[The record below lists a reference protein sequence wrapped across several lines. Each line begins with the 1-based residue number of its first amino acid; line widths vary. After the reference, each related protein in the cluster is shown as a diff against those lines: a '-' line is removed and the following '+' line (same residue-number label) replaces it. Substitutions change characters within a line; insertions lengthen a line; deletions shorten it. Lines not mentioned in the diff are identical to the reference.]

1 MDNKDQQNTKV
12 PDSTTVTACTEYVDV
27 DQELVSIEIKK
38 CLNRIESYK
47 LMLLQDNKER
57 LGRLT
62 NAEIATIIRSERHMV
77 AYLQVALIGL
87 ESANV
92 KQFRIII

>member
-1 MDNKDQQNTKV
+1 MDKV
-12 PDSTTVTACTEYVDV
+12 DKGTNTTVTEQCSEYVDV

-38 CLNRIESYK
+38 CLNRIASYK
-47 LMLLQDNKER
+47 LMFLQDNKER

-62 NAEIATIIRSERHMV
+62 NAEIATIIRRERHMV